1 MDAPFILFALH
12 ESGAEPLLC
21 GRGSMSRGLV
31 HAAHAGISGH
41 RGFGFIDVAHHA
53 LGSQQH
59 AGNAGSVVN
68 ISKKTKTTHVHFFI
82 RDE

>member
-1 MDAPFILFALH
+1 MAPFITDVICRINTYRPHRAWVYF
-12 ESGAEPLLC
+12 
-21 GRGSMSRGLV
+21 LV
-31 HAAHAGISGH
+31 HSAHAAHAGISGH
-41 RGFGFIDVAHHA
+41 RGFGFLDVAHHA

-68 ISKKTKTTHVHFFI
+68 ISKKTKTTHVHIFI